1 MRIKKRY
8 ILIIGII
15 VIAALWAKSKVNFAS
30 ENVDYIIEL
39 DRFGIEN
46 NNSNATQTTEGI
58 NKALEYAKN
67 EGYETVKLQ
76 KVIMQ

>member
-30 ENVDYIIEL
+30 ENEL
-39 DRFGIEN
+39 KNGTVMWPVRIAISGK
-46 NNSNATQTTEGI
+46 QTTPGGAVEILEILGKEVSLKRII
-58 NKALEYAKN
+58 NALN
-67 EGYETVKLQ
+67 KL
-76 KVIMQ
+76 